1 MSTAATPPASAPAAP
16 APDSTGKTGQA
27 VFALRVVREDGSEFS
42 GERRFDPTQ
51 PEARD
56 IVFDL
61 QLREGGPQPT
71 KDEMDM
77 YAAIGRVHD
86 VLTELYPASVDG
98 SEKRFRQHFVSLF
111 YLARLALEGDSLDR
125 GKTRGG
131 RLGLELARNELKR
144 IEDELIDDEEGRI
157 KNQHLRELARWGA
170 WFSAPLAL
178 AYLVLQTSAPGDLLH
193 RLLSALQI
201 YPSVMANYLL
211 LWVGCFIGVGLSY
224 AYRKPKLGLEDLVR
238 LDTDRLN
245 VPTRLVL
252 AGLSTMLLVMLSAFG
267 VFDITIGAASK
278 LSSLS
283 VDGKGSAMLA
293 FAVGAICGISELALS
308 GALSSKLK
316 SVIPGGKSAPP

>member
-16 APDSTGKTGQA
+16 APDSTGKPGQA

-51 PEARD
+51 QDARD

-71 KDEMDM
+71 KDEMDL

-193 RLLSALQI
+193 RLLSSLQI
-201 YPSVMANYLL
+201 YPSVMANYLV

-224 AYRKPKLGLEDLVR
+224 AYRKPRLALEDLVR

-308 GALSSKLK
+308 GALSGKLK